1 MVRHWRRPHLV
12 AEEPDSRQFFASCFG
27 ESSSEL
33 IVALDRTAGQPI
45 LSSLLS
51 AVFGTLIAMIS
62 GTSAAYGLS
71 RFGSG
76 GNLPLALIQLRIFP
90 PMAVMIP
97 VMIMWAF
104 LGLIDTWYGLALVYG
119 IVTMPFAFW
128 LMKTFFDDMP
138 REIEDAALVEG
149 CSRLR
154 VFWKITLPM
163 MRPAL
168 ASSALFVFILNWSDY
183 LIALLLT
190 TRDWVTIPVYMA
202 SLSSSMTGQLYG
214 AKAALGLIAAVP
226 PVILGHRHPEAPGAR
241 PDIRSA
247 QAMTVTALDTR
258 GDATEHEDARDSRK
272 LGFWLT
278 LPAQLLVLFIAA
290 FPILMQIYISLTDWS
305 PLDGIAWWQAHE
317 LWNSFANYTDLLE
330 DDRFLVGSRTHRAG
344 DGDLCPHRIP
354 ARTGPGDPVRR
365 QFPRSAVSLLG
376 PAGSDDGCPCRRRL
390 HVLSCCSSPVDRS
403 MTSCPSSMDRRS
415 GLPGFPIP
423 ILPCLQSSSPTS
435 GNGRR

>member
-1 MVRHWRRPHLV
+1 MNRSLPFEIFRYAAILSLV
-12 AEEPDSRQFFASCFG
+12 ALSLIPTLWMASMAFKPIAEWSATGADLTWWPNQPTLDNFRFLFG

-51 AVFGTLIAMIS
+51 AVFGTLVAMIS

-226 PVILGHRHPEAPGAR
+226 PVILGIAIQKHLVRGLTFGALK
-241 PDIRSA
+241 
-247 QAMTVTALDTR
+247 Q
-258 GDATEHEDARDSRK
+258 
-272 LGFWLT
+272 
-278 LPAQLLVLFIAA
+278 
-290 FPILMQIYISLTDWS
+290 
-305 PLDGIAWWQAHE
+305 
-317 LWNSFANYTDLLE
+317 
-330 DDRFLVGSRTHRAG
+330 
-344 DGDLCPHRIP
+344 
-354 ARTGPGDPVRR
+354 
-365 QFPRSAVSLLG
+365 
-376 PAGSDDGCPCRRRL
+376 
-390 HVLSCCSSPVDRS
+390 
-403 MTSCPSSMDRRS
+403 
-415 GLPGFPIP
+415 
-423 ILPCLQSSSPTS
+423 
-435 GNGRR
+435 